1 MPFGAYHDTLSSN
14 NNFEAYLKD
23 DTGKIFE
30 VGHATVNPN
39 NDAVDFISEFVPLMD
54 MHTTANIIKVM
65 NERECHLY
73 SGTVYL
79 SSKTR
84 LQISNV
90 SDRLLNYQEMLISQ
104 RVQLKGMAHSIVLIP
119 SIYEGGEPSKQLN
132 STEIEIFSISIREIC
147 FTVPKSY
154 TVAQQLLIS
163 VDSPVKMDDVEIKVY
178 RQLQFNSSRTTCYAT
193 INSTTPQSRRNLIK
207 YIIDNLIVFPS

>member
-1 MPFGAYHDTLSSN
+1 MPFGAYHDTSN

-30 VGHATVNPN
+30 IGHASVNPN

-65 NERECHLY
+65 NERECHIFTG
-73 SGTVYL
+73 SVYL

-104 RVQLKGMAHSIVLIP
+104 RVQLKGMLI
-119 SIYEGGEPSKQLN
+119 
-132 STEIEIFSISIREIC
+132 
-147 FTVPKSY
+147 
-154 TVAQQLLIS
+154 QLLL
-163 VDSPVKMDDVEIKVY
+163 Y
-178 RQLQFNSSRTTCYAT
+178 LQFMKVANRQ
-193 INSTTPQSRRNLIK
+193 NN
-207 YIIDNLIVFPS
+207 